1 MTNKQLVHKPQ
12 VSKKWRVIKNALCK
26 ILQIN
31 FKTELLLLMF
41 MARIKKSLLL
51 ESHEIFINNLI
62 HISRIYSKNKRSKTF
77 FDSLLF
83 SFFLLA
89 LPNLLTLK

>member
-12 VSKKWRVIKNALCK
+12 VSKKWRVIENVLCK